1 MKKTRELH
9 PLKIPEGPWQEISI
23 NIIGP
28 LPKSNEKDTIVVIVD
43 WFTKMVQLKTTIT
56 NVSLEEIAKIYR
68 DKIWKLHGVPR
79 TILSDRESQF
89 ASRFMEDLMKVL
101 GTKWMLSTAYHPQMN
116 GQTKWIN

>member
-9 PLKIPEGPWQEISI
+9 SLKIPEGPWQEISI

-43 WFTKMVQLKTTIT
+43 WFTKIVQLKATIT
-56 NVSLEEIAKIYR
+56 NVSLEEIVKIYR

-101 GTKWMLSTAYHPQMN
+101 ETKWMLSTAYHPQMN
-116 GQTKWIN
+116 RQTKQIN